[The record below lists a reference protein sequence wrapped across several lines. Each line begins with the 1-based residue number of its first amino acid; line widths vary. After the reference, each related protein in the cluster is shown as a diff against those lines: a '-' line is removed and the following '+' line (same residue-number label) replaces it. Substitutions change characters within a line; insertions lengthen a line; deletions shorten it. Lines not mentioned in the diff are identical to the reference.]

1 MPSVQVGDMKGIET
15 NGLSTDP
22 MEYANAITESAN
34 GKGMASMKKTGAMNA
49 AIGKKVIRNMLKK
62 IKNDPASFG
71 ATKGDI
77 EREINNVKAQRQAMI
92 EKLPTPYL
100 NLVLL
105 P

>member
-49 AIGKKVIRNMLKK
+49 AIGKKVPSKYAK
-62 IKNDPASFG
+62 IKLKMIQPLLEQPKAMS
-71 ATKGDI
+71 K
-77 EREINNVKAQRQAMI
+77 ER
-92 EKLPTPYL
+92 
-100 NLVLL
+100 
-105 P
+105 